1 MILAKLDAATIECK
15 IVKALSLIYTIEQFE
30 KLAPTRD
37 ELVGIYSIDYAVEDV
52 ERAIDNLIEKEY
64 VIYLKRSNNYL
75 RLKQTSGVDIRQKIS
90 DMIATQ
96 SGKTSLKDTLN
107 KANFDGYIYPSRYN
121 DQKEMTRYFTFVFIG
136 GTRLK
141 VIPTESQS

>member
-1 MILAKLDAATIECK
+1 M
-15 IVKALSLIYTIEQFE
+15 
-30 KLAPTRD
+30 
-37 ELVGIYSIDYAVEDV
+37 
-52 ERAIDNLIEKEY
+52 
-64 VIYLKRSNNYL
+64 KRSNNYL

-121 DQKEMTRYFTFVFIG
+121 DQKEMTRYFSFVFIG
-136 GTRLK
+136 EDEVESDTNWNLK
-141 VIPTESQS
+141 AETIPRRWSGFWHNSEQ